1 MAALAG
7 LGPLGHF
14 DLDLFRAD
22 QIAAGDAEAAGGHLL
37 DGGVAVGAQAGGV
50 LAALA
55 GVGLAPDGV
64 HGLGQTFVG
73 FQGDGAVGHGPGLEA
88 AEDRLDGLHLFQ
100 GDGGAVGAEVHQVPE
115 GEGGAVGQGRVGLE
129 RLIAAAADG
138 LLQGQDGLGVIAVD
152 LGVGAAAELLEAAAV
167 DGGVGGQLHGVEGG
181 VVALGHGGGD
191 VRKADAAHAADG
203 VGEVAVDDVLVDA
216 HRLEDLGALIGL
228 DGGDAHLGGNAHHAA
243 QNGQVIIVHGGGVV
257 LVQQVLVDELPDGFV
272 GQVGVYGAGTVAQQ
286 GGEMMHVPRLAAL
299 QNDGDGGA
307 LFRADEVLLQGR
319 HGQEGGDGH
328 VVFVDAPVR
337 EDDDVGPLPV
347 DPVAADEKMV
357 QRPLQRGVFV
367 I

>member
-1 MAALAG
+1 MA
-7 LGPLGHF
+7 P
-14 DLDLFRAD
+14 
-22 QIAAGDAEAAGGHLL
+22 
-37 DGGVAVGAQAGGV
+37 V
-50 LAALA
+50 LKRRRI
-55 GVGLAPDGV
+55 
-64 HGLGQTFVG
+64 
-73 FQGDGAVGHGPGLEA
+73 
-88 AEDRLDGLHLFQ
+88 RLDGLHLFQ